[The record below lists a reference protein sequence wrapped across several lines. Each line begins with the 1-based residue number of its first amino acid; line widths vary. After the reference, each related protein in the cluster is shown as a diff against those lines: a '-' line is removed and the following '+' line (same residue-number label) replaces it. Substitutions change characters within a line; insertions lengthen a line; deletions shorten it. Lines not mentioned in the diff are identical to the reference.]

1 MKNLKSIHC
10 PIAKLWY
17 WLVVSTAIFV
27 FLLGSAAVSFGQGLV
42 SSVPSSTEL
51 ELFRGE
57 LAQTIKSINASFD
70 RIRKNPVVADAAG
83 NVGSLKYKPETSS
96 AALAQLEKLS
106 YEELEIL
113 RNALSTKFPK
123 WRESA
128 ALMGRVSQRLSG
140 KGPTLGNA
148 LDAPNLDIPTDCQSL
163 VGVPSYVDYRDVK
176 ALEIGAYA
184 AFVIIP
190 PPLNVVLVGLWAPA
204 AGVAVASETD
214 NRIFDRCNVIEA
226 SKDVKVFISDLTDDR
241 IIPGVAEL
249 FISALP
255 TIIDNDNTNKDTILT
270 AINTSAGTSQTAITG
285 AVTNAQ
291 NSINST
297 VTNSKNEILTNS
309 NDNTTAIN
317 SNVTNSKNEIL
328 TNSNNNTAAI
338 NSNVTN
344 SKSEILTNSNDNT
357 AAINSNVNNARTAIV
372 ANDNANTQNLAAL
385 LNDAVTQIINSGG
398 ATGTESKNLLLRTQI
413 ETALASSNEEI
424 GTTALYATPASVC
437 FPALN
442 SLGQAQ
448 AGTSTST
455 TTQCGL
461 LDLVRA
467 IVSQTINNI
476 GQPHSSRA
484 SIEFTLAETFRTQ
497 GLYKR
502 AYVYYRNAYRIAS
515 EMEPVSTR

>member
-1 MKNLKSIHC
+1 MRKDPAL
-10 PIAKLWY
+10 AK
-17 WLVVSTAIFV
+17 
-27 FLLGSAAVSFGQGLV
+27 AADNVAS
-42 SSVPSSTEL
+42 L
-51 ELFRGE
+51 E
-57 LAQTIKSINASFD
+57 
-70 RIRKNPVVADAAG
+70 
-83 NVGSLKYKPETSS
+83 YKPETSS
-96 AALAQLEKLS
+96 AALEQLEKLS

-113 RNALSTKFPK
+113 RSTLNTKFPK

-128 ALMGRVSQRLSG
+128 DLIRRVSQTLSG
-140 KGPTLGNA
+140 KGPTLGDA
-148 LDAPNLDIPTDCQSL
+148 LDAPNLDIPADCQSL
-163 VGVPSYVDYRDVK
+163 VGVPSYVDYANLK
-176 ALEIGAYA
+176 AGENAAYA
-184 AFVIIP
+184 AFVVIP
-190 PPLNVVLVGLWAPA
+190 PPLNAIAVAIWGPL
-204 AGVAVASETD
+204 AGVALASEIE

-270 AINTSAGTSQTAITG
+270 AINTSSGTSQTAITG

-328 TNSNNNTAAI
+328 TNSSNNTTAI
-338 NSNVTN
+338 NSSLAN
-344 SKSEILTNSNDNT
+344 SKNEILTNSNNNT
-357 AAINSNVNNARTAIV
+357 MAINSNVSNARTAIV

-398 ATGTESKNLLLRTQI
+398 ATGAESKNLLLRTQI

-448 AGTSTST
+448 AGASTST

-467 IVSQTINNI
+467 IVGQTINNI

-502 AYVYYRNAYRIAS
+502 AYVYYRNAYRIAT
-515 EMEPVSTR
+515 EMEPVPTR